1 MSDLIIPDWPA
12 QARVHALVTTRQGGV
27 SLAPW
32 ASFNLG
38 QQSGDDMAAVNE
50 NRRRLRAHLPD
61 EPRWLSQ
68 VHGIECVDAARV
80 TTPVAADASFS
91 RTPGVVCAV
100 LTADC
105 LPVLFCDQEATVV
118 AVAHAGWRGLAAGV
132 LESTLSAMQV
142 SPERVLVWLGPAIGP
157 QAFEVGE
164 EGRAEFCKYDPQAA
178 RAFTAKPN
186 GKWLADIYELARIRL
201 AAAGIRRITST
212 NWCTVTQSEKFFS
225 YRRDGVT
232 GRMASCIWLK

>member
-1 MSDLIIPDWPA
+1 MSDLIIPNWPA
-12 QARVHALVTTRQGGV
+12 PAPTRVRALVTTRQGGV

-61 EPRWLSQ
+61 EPKWLSQ

-105 LPVLFCDQEATVV
+105 LPVLFCADDGWQI
-118 AVAHAGWRGLAAGV
+118 AGEFVFDMNDEPPGV
-132 LESTLSAMQV
+132 R
-142 SPERVLVWLGPAIGP
+142 PFRLGQRID
-157 QAFEVGE
+157 FHTEV
-164 EGRAEFCKYDPQAA
+164 R
-178 RAFTAKPN
+178 
-186 GKWLADIYELARIRL
+186 RL
-201 AAAGIRRITST
+201 AGRECQFCRGCFHAST
-212 NWCTVTQSEKFFS
+212 PRF
-225 YRRDGVT
+225 D
-232 GRMASCIWLK
+232 ASDN